1 MDGYSVILVIYY
13 CIRGSVIIMT
23 ERLMNLIDRQ

>member
-1 MDGYSVILVIYY
+1 LVIYY